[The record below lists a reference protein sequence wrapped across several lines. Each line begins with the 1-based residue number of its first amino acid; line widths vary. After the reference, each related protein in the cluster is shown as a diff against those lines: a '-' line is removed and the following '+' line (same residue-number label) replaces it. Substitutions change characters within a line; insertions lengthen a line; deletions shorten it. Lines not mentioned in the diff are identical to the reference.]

1 MQPRQ
6 RQTNANNNI
15 SMTSCH
21 KGGIKIRDTGNNKV
35 IDPFA
40 GVNPFNVH
48 TEEKSVAVTYDKFS
62 YEKLD
67 LNIDSYSREELY
79 KLFGLKNMVLSEEIM
94 KECKK
99 TVLKTHPDKSRLDEK
114 YFIFF
119 GKAYKKL
126 LGIYEFQNKI
136 QIKKT
141 TDTNEYFDSDNANI
155 LNNVFEQ
162 KKDLKD
168 PKKFNSW
175 FNEQFDKHKLE
186 DPNETGYGG
195 WLKSDEDIVYTP
207 NVTKANMASEM
218 EKRKKQVQTMTT
230 YNGVSDPYASTFG
243 GSSLMAYDSNFSSGS
258 LFSSDGMGYTDLR
271 QAYVESVIPVTED
284 DFRKTQQFKSVDEYK
299 RHRESVDT
307 KPLSK
312 EEAMRQ
318 LFNENKQK
326 DEESA
331 ALAFYYAQQSEK
343 AKVNQN
349 NFWSG
354 LKQVTNW

>member
-1 MQPRQ
+1 MQNRQ
-6 RQTNANNNI
+6 RQLNANNNI

-48 TEEKSVAVTYDKFS
+48 NEEKRVAISYEKSS

-67 LNIDSYSREELY
+67 LNIDSYSREELF
-79 KLFGLKNMVLSEEIM
+79 KLFGLKNMSLTEEIM

-141 TDTNEYFDSDNANI
+141 TDTNEYFDSNNSEI
-155 LNNVFEQ
+155 LNNVFEH

-186 DPNETGYGG
+186 DANENGYGS
-195 WLKSDEDIVYTP
+195 WLKSDDDIVYTP

-218 EKRKKQVQTMTT
+218 EKRKKEVQTMTA
-230 YNGVSDPYASTFG
+230 YKGVSDPYASTFG
-243 GSSLMAYDSNFSSGS
+243 GSSLMAYDRNFSSGS
-258 LFSSDGMGYTDLR
+258 LFSNDGMGYTDLR

-299 RHRESVDT
+299 RHRDSVET

-318 LFNENKQK
+318 LYQENKQK

-343 AKVNQN
+343 AKANQD

-354 LKQVTNW
+354 LKQLTNW